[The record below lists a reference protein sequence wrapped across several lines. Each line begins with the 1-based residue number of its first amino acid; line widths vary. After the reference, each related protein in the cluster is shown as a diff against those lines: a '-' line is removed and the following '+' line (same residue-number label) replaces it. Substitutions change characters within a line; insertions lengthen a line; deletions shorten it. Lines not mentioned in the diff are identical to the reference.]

1 MSSIP
6 VGWNDDVAFAA
17 SECAYLL
24 HSEGRYKESLAL
36 FEGLLDIYPSNAYYM
51 DAIAALYLALD
62 RPEAAA
68 RIATELLRD
77 NPSHVQA
84 FVRRSEAYIS
94 LRMSQE
100 AETDIQQLRR
110 LGARDHASRMAMRLL
125 ASRGTGLLL

>member
-6 VGWNDDVAFAA
+6 AGWNDDIAFAA
-17 SECAYLL
+17 SERAYLL

-36 FEGLLDIYPSNAYYM
+36 FEGLLDIYPGNTYYM

-62 RPEAAA
+62 RPETAA

-77 NPSHVQA
+77 SPSHVPA
-84 FVRRSEAYIS
+84 LVRRSEAYIS

-100 AETDIQQLRR
+100 AEADIQHLRR
-110 LGARDHASRMAMRLL
+110 LGARDHANRMAMRLL
-125 ASRGTGLLL
+125 ASHGAGLLL

>member
-1 MSSIP
+1 MSAIP
-6 VGWNDDVAFAA
+6 AGWNDDIAFAA
-17 SECAYLL
+17 SERAYLL
-24 HSEGRYKESLAL
+24 HSEGRYEESLAL
-36 FEGLLDIYPSNAYYM
+36 FEGLLDIYPGNSYYM

-77 NPSHVQA
+77 NPSHVPTL
-84 FVRRSEAYIS
+84 VRRSEAYIS

-100 AETDIQQLRR
+100 AEADIQQLRR

>member
-6 VGWNDDVAFAA
+6 AGWNDDVAFAA
-17 SECAYLL
+17 SERAYLL
-24 HSEGRYKESLAL
+24 HSEGLYKESLAL
-36 FEGLLDIYPSNAYYM
+36 FEGLLEIYPGNPYYM

-62 RPEAAA
+62 RPEATA
-68 RIATELLRD
+68 RLATELLLD

-100 AETDIQQLRR
+100 AEADIQQLRR
-110 LGARDHASRMAMRLL
+110 LGAREHATRMAMRLL
-125 ASRGTGLLL
+125 ASRGVGLLL

>member
-17 SECAYLL
+17 SERAYLL

-110 LGARDHASRMAMRLL
+110 LGARDHASSMAMRLL

>member
-6 VGWNDDVAFAA
+6 AGWNDDVAFAA
-17 SECAYLL
+17 SERAYLL

-36 FEGLLDIYPSNAYYM
+36 FEGLLDIYPGNTYYM
-51 DAIAALYLALD
+51 DAIAALYLTLD

-77 NPSHVQA
+77 NPSHVPA
-84 FVRRSEAYIS
+84 LVRRSEAYIS

-100 AETDIQQLRR
+100 AEADIQQLRR

-125 ASRGTGLLL
+125 ASRGTGL

>member
-1 MSSIP
+1 MSSVP
-6 VGWNDDVAFAA
+6 VGWNDDVAFYS
-17 SECAYLL
+17 SERAYLL

-36 FEGLLDIYPSNAYYM
+36 FEGLLDLYPGNPYYM

-68 RIATELLRD
+68 RIATDLLFA
-77 NPSHVQA
+77 NPSHLQA
-84 FVRRSEAYIS
+84 LVRRSEAYIA

-100 AETDIQQLRR
+100 AEADIQELRR

-125 ASRGTGLLL
+125 ASRGTGFLL

>member
-1 MSSIP
+1 MNSIP
-6 VGWNDDVAFAA
+6 AGWNDDIAFAS
-17 SECAYLL
+17 SERAYLL
-24 HSEGRYKESLAL
+24 HSEGRYKESLVL
-36 FEGLLDIYPSNAYYM
+36 FEGLHDLYPGNTYYM

-68 RIATELLRD
+68 RVATDLLLD

-84 FVRRSEAYIS
+84 LVRRSEAYIS

-100 AETDIQQLRR
+100 AEADIQRLRK

-125 ASRGTGLLL
+125 ASRG

>member
-6 VGWNDDVAFAA
+6 VGWNDDVAFDS
-17 SECAYLL
+17 SERAYLL

-36 FEGLLDIYPSNAYYM
+36 FEGLLDLYPGNPYYM

-62 RPEAAA
+62 RPEEAA
-68 RIATELLRD
+68 RIATDLLLD
-77 NPSHVQA
+77 NPSHLQA
-84 FVRRSEAYIS
+84 LVRRSEAYIT

-100 AETDIQQLRR
+100 AEADIQQIRR

-125 ASRGTGLLL
+125 ASRGADFSL

>member
-6 VGWNDDVAFAA
+6 AGWNDDIAFAA
-17 SECAYLL
+17 SERAYLL

-36 FEGLLDIYPSNAYYM
+36 FEGLLDLYPRNTYYM
-51 DAIAALYLALD
+51 DAIAALYLASD

-77 NPSHVQA
+77 NPSHVPA
-84 FVRRSEAYIS
+84 LVRRSEAYIS

-100 AETDIQQLRR
+100 AEADIQQLRR

-125 ASRGTGLLL
+125 ASPGAGLLL

>member
-6 VGWNDDVAFAA
+6 AGWNDDVAFAA
-17 SECAYLL
+17 SERAYLL

-77 NPSHVQA
+77 NPSHVPA
-84 FVRRSEAYIS
+84 LVRRSEAYIS

-100 AETDIQQLRR
+100 AEADIQQLRK
-110 LGARDHASRMAMRLL
+110 LGARNYASRMAMRLL
-125 ASRGTGLLL
+125 ATRGTGLLL

>member
-6 VGWNDDVAFAA
+6 AGWNDDLAFAA
-17 SECAYLL
+17 SERAYLL

-36 FEGLLDIYPSNAYYM
+36 FEGLLDIYPGNTYYM

-68 RIATELLRD
+68 RVATELLRD
-77 NPSHVQA
+77 NPSHVPA

-100 AETDIQQLRR
+100 AEADIQQLRR

-125 ASRGTGLLL
+125 ASRGVGLLL

>member
-17 SECAYLL
+17 SERAYLL

-36 FEGLLDIYPSNAYYM
+36 FEGLLDIYPSNAYYL

-68 RIATELLRD
+68 QIATELLRD

-100 AETDIQQLRR
+100 AEADIQHLRR

-125 ASRGTGLLL
+125 ASRETGLLL

>member
-6 VGWNDDVAFAA
+6 AGWNDDIVFAA
-17 SECAYLL
+17 SERAYLL

-36 FEGLLDIYPSNAYYM
+36 FEGLLDLYPGNTYYM

-77 NPSHVQA
+77 NPSHVPA
-84 FVRRSEAYIS
+84 LVRRSEAYIS

-100 AETDIQQLRR
+100 AEADIQQLRR
-110 LGARDHASRMAMRLL
+110 LGAREQASRMAMRLL
-125 ASRGTGLLL
+125 ASRGAGLLM